1 MSDEIFT
8 VSMADFI
15 RVCREQQAADPSQ
28 ADFWQER
35 IKWGNIYN
43 PLTPVILTPDGRGQL
58 IPSVALGGISANDQ
72 AGEATLRLQ
81 GREDIDIAALS
92 ALAAEY
98 EITDSDLDLMETM
111 LEICGQGGLDLV
123 RQKLEESG
131 LGESAKNLRAA
142 RERFSVIRRN
152 RLGLE

>member
-1 MSDEIFT
+1 MSNESFT

-15 RVCREQQAADPSQ
+15 RVCRQQQEANPSQ
-28 ADFWQER
+28 APFWQER
-35 IKWGNIYN
+35 IDWGAIYN
-43 PLTPVILTPDGRGQL
+43 PLTPVILTSDGRGQL

-72 AGEATLRLQ
+72 TGEVALRMQ
-81 GREDIDIAALS
+81 GEEDVNISALS
-92 ALAAEY
+92 SLAAEY
-98 EITDSDLDLMETM
+98 EIIDSDLFKTM
-111 LEICGQGGLDLV
+111 LEICGRGGLDLV

-142 RERFSVIRRN
+142 RERLSVIRKN